1 REREGVV
8 RRGDR
13 FKAIK
18 PGASRAPP
26 QPRPAAQD
34 LPVALLRA
42 LGGPVG
48 EAPLDNTRL
57 RGPLGPTYGSPS
69 QGPQGGAPHGDRF
82 GQAFGQGFSHRLG
95 GALGTALGSALG
107 SAPASNASVLVP
119 GVTFPVSVAHHFPG
133 QQTHWHDLYDTIIG
147 HRPRDA
153 SPTASQPECCY
164 FFQDVV
170 EFLHQY
176 YVPVMIV
183 MGLVGNL
190 LSCVVFLNTHLRLRS
205 SSYYLAAL
213 ATADFGYLAVL
224 VLVWLN
230 SVHGVQVFN
239 KEGWCQIVT
248 YVSSV
253 CAFLSVWLIVAFT
266 VERFIAVQYPLHR
279 PHMCTVARAKAIV
292 ACIAVF
298 ALVAHIYTLK
308 TRGMVR
314 DKDGYES
321 CDLLEQHQG
330 MMRVINLVDA
340 IITLVVPIILII
352 VMNTMITRNLVLF
365 GRRFKQAPPGI
376 SAADP
381 TSWTDPQLGRES
393 CESSSSSGTNRRI
406 STSVHAPFVRA
417 PKDNR
422 PAAAGHGQ
430 HAKGATAKG
439 LPSVKVH
446 EALAPPTQETNIL
459 PTSELPD
466 IALGQPPGPG
476 PGTSPGAGRGSAL
489 SPGHRP
495 QYSSPGLVRT
505 KQQPIQISTGR
516 TLVSTRTQQSITKML
531 LLISSVFIVLNLPSH
546 VLRVYASI
554 ADLTGSS
561 VSTAEPRAEHPA
573 LWFGQQLAMLLYYTN
588 FSINFLLYSMCGIT
602 FRRCLWQL
610 VRGTAKYFGCGCGLW
625 WSDCQFSGALARVGA
640 CGASRRA
647 GATEAP
653 PRHPREGRRSPCTR
667 SETLSEA
674 PELAHHEVALCALC
688 GDHPCNVSQAAL
700 ARAAQQSQ
708 HSQLGELLL
717 GVATEALGEGSG
729 ASTPTSV

>member
-1 REREGVV
+1 MPSVLEGERKTLFHAVSTNGSGTVST
-8 RRGDR
+8 RGLGCNR
-13 FKAIK
+13 F
-18 PGASRAPP
+18 
-26 QPRPAAQD
+26 PRPPHGGEVERD

-381 TSWTDPQLGRES
+381 TSWTDPQLGREGAEGQPTGGGRTRPARQRGDS
-393 CESSSSSGTNRRI
+393 EGAAVGQGPRGARPSHPGNQ
-406 STSVHAPFVRA
+406 HPADQRA
-417 PKDNR
+417 PRHR
-422 PAAAGHGQ
+422 PRAAPGPRARHQPGRRPRLGSQ
-430 HAKGATAKG
+430 SG
-439 LPSVKVH
+439 
-446 EALAPPTQETNIL
+446 APPTVQ
-459 PTSELPD
+459 
-466 IALGQPPGPG
+466 Q
-476 PGTSPGAGRGSAL
+476 PGARA
-489 SPGHRP
+489 H
-495 QYSSPGLVRT
+495 QAAADT
-505 KQQPIQISTGR
+505 
-516 TLVSTRTQQSITKML
+516 TQQSITKML

-625 WSDCQFSGALARVGA
+625 WSDCQFR
-640 CGASRRA
+640 
-647 GATEAP
+647 
-653 PRHPREGRRSPCTR
+653 
-667 SETLSEA
+667 
-674 PELAHHEVALCALC
+674 
-688 GDHPCNVSQAAL
+688 
-700 ARAAQQSQ
+700 
-708 HSQLGELLL
+708 
-717 GVATEALGEGSG
+717 
-729 ASTPTSV
+729 

>member
-1 REREGVV
+1 M
-8 RRGDR
+8 
-13 FKAIK
+13 
-18 PGASRAPP
+18 
-26 QPRPAAQD
+26 
-34 LPVALLRA
+34 
-42 LGGPVG
+42 
-48 EAPLDNTRL
+48 
-57 RGPLGPTYGSPS
+57 
-69 QGPQGGAPHGDRF
+69 
-82 GQAFGQGFSHRLG
+82 
-95 GALGTALGSALG
+95 LGTA
-107 SAPASNASVLVP
+107 PAANASVLLPGPGGAPAVP
-119 GVTFPVSVAHHFPG
+119 GVPGLGFTVAHHLPAGG
-133 QQTHWHDLYDTIIG
+133 QQTHWHDLFYDTVMA

-153 SPTASQPECCY
+153 SPTAAQPECCY

-230 SVHGVQVFN
+230 SVHGVQVFD

-314 DKDGYES
+314 DKASHIYLGSLREYKQRFKKMPPEGYES
-321 CDLLEQHQG
+321 CDLLDQHQG

-340 IITLVVPIILII
+340 IVTLVVPIILII

-365 GRRFKQAPPGI
+365 GRRFKQAPPG
-376 SAADP
+376 APGADQS
-381 TSWTDPQLGRES
+381 SWTDPKIGRES
-393 CESSSSSGTNRRI
+393 CESSSSGSGGAANRRLT
-406 STSVHAPFVRA
+406 TSVHGSFVTISKEGRGH
-417 PKDNR
+417 
-422 PAAAGHGQ
+422 GHGQ
-430 HAKGATAKG
+430 QPKGGAAKVHVGLGQGLGQSLGQSLATPPSQESST
-439 LPSVKVH
+439 LPSAKPPGLGHVPGPAPAPTLASSPAH
-446 EALAPPTQETNIL
+446 GLGLGLSLAPSAIVT
-459 PTSELPD
+459 
-466 IALGQPPGPG
+466 GQR
-476 PGTSPGAGRGSAL
+476 S
-489 SPGHRP
+489 
-495 QYSSPGLVRT
+495 QYSATGLVRS

-531 LLISSVFIVLNLPSH
+531 LLISSVFILLNLPSH

-554 ADLTGSS
+554 AVLTGSNVATTTS
-561 VSTAEPRAEHPA
+561 PA

-610 VRGTAKYFGCGCGLW
+610 VRGAARYFGCGCGSR
-625 WSDCQFSGALARVGA
+625 WSDCQFSGALARVGVS
-640 CGASRRA
+640 GAARRA

-653 PRHPREGRRSPCTR
+653 PGPRDPREGRRSPCTR
-667 SETLSEA
+667 SETLSEL
-674 PELAHHEVALCALC
+674 ELSLCALC
-688 GDHPCNVSQAAL
+688 GDHPCNVSQAA
-700 ARAAQQSQ
+700 RAAQQAAQAAQQQQQ
-708 HSQLGELLL
+708 HLLADGLLL
-717 GVATEALGEGSG
+717 GEGHELLGEQLLDVVSVMASRAAGSSSPS
-729 ASTPTSV
+729 ARSSSTPPTP